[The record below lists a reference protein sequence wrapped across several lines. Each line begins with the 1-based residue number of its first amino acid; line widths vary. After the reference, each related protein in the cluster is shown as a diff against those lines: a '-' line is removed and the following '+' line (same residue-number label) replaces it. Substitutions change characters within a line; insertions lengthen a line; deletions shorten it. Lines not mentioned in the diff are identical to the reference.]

1 MISKGF
7 SVYLHYLRFT
17 AALVVLLS
25 HFGYPRFSEGRW
37 AWVREFN
44 LGSDAVIVFFVLSG
58 LLIAHVASKS
68 RGGLTQFSFDR
79 ITRLVSVAL
88 PALILGF
95 ALDRLGAFISPE
107 GYDFWYYNP
116 LSLTETLLRG
126 LTFSN
131 EWTGMV
137 TRLGTNGPYWSL
149 SYEAAYYALFA
160 VSFYLRGARRALLLT
175 AGLLIFGPN
184 VLLLMPT
191 WLMGAALY
199 AFIKSGNT
207 VGRTAS
213 LALSTVPIAIYA
225 TALATDLP
233 ATLREYTDPLYPY
246 FDLRFS
252 DEPLWNNFLGL
263 LVTLHLLGVAAL
275 TRNYQ
280 PTELSQSVSAWLS
293 GGSFSL
299 YLVHFPV
306 IQLLCVLFLPQHS
319 SWTSDFVLL
328 LITITACYLFASVF
342 ERPLDRWR
350 AIFRRSLSYQR
361 KWNYSPGK

>member
-1 MISKGF
+1 MISTGL

-17 AALVVLLS
+17 AALIVLLS

-37 AWVREFN
+37 AWVRDFN

-58 LLIAHVASKS
+58 LLIAHAADRTSGSLK
-68 RGGLTQFSFDR
+68 QFSFDR
-79 ITRLVSVAL
+79 ITRLISVAL

-95 ALDRLGAFISPE
+95 ALDRLGAYISPE

-116 LSLTETLLRG
+116 LSLPETLLRG

-137 TRLGTNGPYWSL
+137 TRMGTNGPYWSL

-160 VSFYLRGARRALLLT
+160 VSLYLRGTRRVLLLT
-175 AGLLIFGPN
+175 AGTLIFGPN

-191 WLMGAALY
+191 WLMGVALY
-199 AFIKSGNT
+199 AFIKNGNT
-207 VGRTAS
+207 IGRNAS
-213 LALSTVPIAIYA
+213 LGLSIGTAVIYLA
-225 TALATDLP
+225 ALAASLP
-233 ATLREYTDPLYPY
+233 ATLREYTDPLHPY

-263 LVTLHLLGVAAL
+263 LVTLHLMGVAGL

-280 PTELSQSVSAWLS
+280 PTKLSRSVSAWLS

-306 IQLLCVLFLPQHS
+306 MQLLCVLFLPQYS
-319 SWTSDFVLL
+319 SWTSDAILL
-328 LITITACYLFASVF
+328 LITIATCYLFAGAF
-342 ERPLDRWR
+342 ERPLERWR
-350 AIFRRSLSYQR
+350 TICRSLFTHHWQWKLDR
-361 KWNYSPGK
+361 